1 MASISAF
8 TSPSVFLGLISSSR
22 HVSSDFLLLYQTTE
36 REAKRTSPCFP
47 LLPPLLPRV
56 RHHGNLARIEVP
68 GEYLKFVVERA
79 GEVNARLK
87 EIGYTYI
94 SLDLQGYRTGAMNET
109 LDRK

>member
-1 MASISAF
+1 MFHQIFYYYTRQQKGKQKERPLAS
-8 TSPSVFLGLISSSR
+8 
-22 HVSSDFLLLYQTTE
+22 
-36 REAKRTSPCFP
+36 
-47 LLPPLLPRV
+47 PLLPRV